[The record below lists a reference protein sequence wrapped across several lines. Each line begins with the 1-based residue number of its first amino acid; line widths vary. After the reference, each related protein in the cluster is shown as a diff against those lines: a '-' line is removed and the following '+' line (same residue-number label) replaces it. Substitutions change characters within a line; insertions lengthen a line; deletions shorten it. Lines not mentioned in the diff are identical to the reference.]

1 MNTAQQVLKTIF
13 IKGIKI
19 IFIIIALLIISGYC
33 YTIFKE
39 HLHSFT
45 TPTSI
50 KSTKIDDESM
60 TYLTYGDPT
69 HQPVIFLH
77 GTGANGFIWEQT
89 SLFLKEQGYY
99 VIALDVPPFG
109 WTSVPKNQDYRKEV
123 QSDRIIQLMKKL
135 SITDPIIVGHS
146 FNSKIALQVAA
157 SYPSK
162 KLIFVAPVLDYEV
175 KKDKEIGF
183 IGKLFSVSLLRD
195 PLLSLFVNNTL
206 LAKKILLSFMY
217 KKDADISS
225 QLAMTVLPFNKKG
238 VNHAYG
244 EWFQEFFNETS
255 LVRDDLTL
263 QTIKIPVRVMWGDK
277 DTIAPI
283 SNWAKLQLLSKDAT
297 VTTLEGVGHMPHLEG
312 RDLFNKNL
320 LQVIEK

>member
-1 MNTAQQVLKTIF
+1 MQQIIRNIF
-13 IKGIKI
+13 IKGVTVIFGTISIVI
-19 IFIIIALLIISGYC
+19 ILGYS
-33 YTIFKE
+33 YTLYKE
-39 HLHSFT
+39 YVHPFT
-45 TPTSI
+45 IPPSLKSI
-50 KSTKIDDESM
+50 VVDGETM

-69 HQPVIFLH
+69 HQPIILLH
-77 GTGANGFIWEQT
+77 GTGANAFIWEKNSQ
-89 SLFLKEQGYY
+89 FLAEQGYY
-99 VIALDVPPFG
+99 VIALDIPPFG
-109 WTSVPKNQDYRKEV
+109 WTSIPKNQDYRKEA
-123 QSDRIIQLMKKL
+123 QAARIIKLMTQLTIV
-135 SITDPIIVGHS
+135 SPIIVGHS
-146 FNSKIALQVAA
+146 FNSKIALQIAS

-162 KLIFVAPVLDYEV
+162 KLIFIAPVLDYEI
-175 KKDKEIGF
+175 KKDKGVGF
-183 IGKLFSVSLLRD
+183 IGNLFSVSLLRD

-206 LAKKILLSFMY
+206 LAQKILLSFMY

-244 EWFQEFFNETS
+244 EWFQEFFDETS

-263 QTIKIPVRVMWGDK
+263 QTIKIPVRVLWGDK

-312 RDLFNKNL
+312 RDLFNTNL
-320 LQVIEK
+320 LQVLEK